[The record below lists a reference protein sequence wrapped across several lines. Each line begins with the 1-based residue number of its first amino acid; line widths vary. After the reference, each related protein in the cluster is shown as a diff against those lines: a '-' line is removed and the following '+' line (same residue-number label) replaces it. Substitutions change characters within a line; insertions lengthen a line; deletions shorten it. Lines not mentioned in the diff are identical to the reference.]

1 MISCGTEGFNVEKLI
16 EVILVGVV
24 VLVAGLGIIVNVR
37 KGRKTKNSVNQ
48 FTSTNT
54 TTTTISTESKTT
66 LTESHINN

>member
-1 MISCGTEGFNVEKLI
+1 VEKLI